1 MEPVSRPVVGGQQS
15 DGSWLLNG
23 VRYWVLDGGPDPA
36 DHYRDV
42 PEPEPPTR
50 RPLDP
55 RPD

>member
-1 MEPVSRPVVGGQQS
+1 MSRPVVGGQQS